1 MEEKIMA
8 IKIIGTL
15 IGALILG
22 VGLYYLVKERDD
34 KESRK
39 IYGIISGIGGVIFA
53 AMLTLTILKLV

>member
-1 MEEKIMA
+1 MT

-22 VGLYYLVKERDD
+22 ADLYYLIKERTD

-39 IYGIISGIGGVIFA
+39 VYGIISSIGGIIFVV
-53 AMLTLTILKLV
+53 MLILTILALL

>member
-1 MEEKIMA
+1 MA

-22 VGLYYLVKERDD
+22 AGLYYLIKERKD

-39 IYGIISGIGGVIFA
+39 VYGIISSIGGIIFVV
-53 AMLTLTILKLV
+53 MLVLTILALL